1 MDSRTAKK
9 VAAAAEY
16 AARYDTKIK
25 LWQFAAGDQ
34 KPAFSFTAVQLE
46 KMTPDQ
52 LRIHLG
58 LKTQPK
64 AAKAKSKAK
73 GKAKANGERKP
84 RGAFDPEAKI
94 SLLVAEN
101 PKRKGSAAH
110 TVYALY
116 KDGMSVADFISA
128 GGNYADLRWDVKHK
142 FVKVA

>member
-9 VAAAAEY
+9 LATAAEY

-25 LWQFAAGDQ
+25 LWQFAAGDK
-34 KPAFSFTAVQLE
+34 KPAFSFTAAQLE
-46 KMTPDQ
+46 KMAPDQ

-58 LKTQPK
+58 LKEKPKKAK
-64 AAKAKSKAK
+64 AAKPKAK
-73 GKAKANGERKP
+73 PNGERKP

-94 SLLVAEN
+94 SLLVSEN
-101 PKRKGSAAH
+101 PKRKKSKSH

-142 FVKVA
+142 FVRVA